1 MKIFKY
7 VALVAALVTIILGV
21 ICRVFTPSNILFGLG
36 AITYLRLTGIML
48 LFALTFHF
56 LFPEG

>member
-7 VALVAALVTIILGV
+7 LALIAALIMIILGV
-21 ICRVFTPSNILFGLG
+21 VCRVFLPNSILFGLG
-36 AITYLRLTGIML
+36 CITYLRLTGVML